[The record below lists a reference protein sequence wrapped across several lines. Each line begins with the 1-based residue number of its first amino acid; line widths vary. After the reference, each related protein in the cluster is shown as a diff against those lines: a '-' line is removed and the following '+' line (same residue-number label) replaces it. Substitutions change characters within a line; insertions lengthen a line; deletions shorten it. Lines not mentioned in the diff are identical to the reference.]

1 MAVNASLSELA
12 TLPLR
17 IDCRRIGYLKFIL
30 EGYDNM
36 ALVTTL
42 NAREGMIVLRYP
54 PSFHD
59 ELLAII
65 DDLSPLIFQSDAK

>member
-1 MAVNASLSELA
+1 MAACASFAELGA
-12 TLPLR
+12 LPLR
-17 IDCRRIGYLKFIL
+17 IDPRRIGYLKFIL

-42 NAREGMIVLRYP
+42 NAQEGKIVIRYSQ
-54 PSFHD
+54 SFHN

-65 DDLSPLIFQSDAK
+65 DDQSPLIFQSYAK